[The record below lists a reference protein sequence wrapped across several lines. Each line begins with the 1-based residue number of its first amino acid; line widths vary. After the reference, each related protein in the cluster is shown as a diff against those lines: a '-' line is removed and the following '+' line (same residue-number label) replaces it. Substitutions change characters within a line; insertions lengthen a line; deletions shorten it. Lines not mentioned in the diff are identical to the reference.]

1 MCDISLQGNPHY
13 QSQVYKA
20 LVALLSSTSSVAQR
34 MAAYTLRLIQV
45 HTLLL
50 EYANELVK
58 NSLVPSPPPQLS
70 LLAACT
76 ACSMHNM
83 LLYDC
88 GVILDIHVAS
98 ELYSIERFGHVD
110 LRQQM
115 KVYADKGLR
124 DRNVQSNKV
133 LMLCQAQQ

>member
-1 MCDISLQGNPHY
+1 MHCLQH
-13 QSQVYKA
+13 A
-20 LVALLSSTSSVAQR
+20 
-34 MAAYTLRLIQV
+34 
-45 HTLLL
+45 
-50 EYANELVK
+50 
-58 NSLVPSPPPQLS
+58 

-76 ACSMHNM
+76 ACSMRNT

-98 ELYSIERFGHVD
+98 ELYWFEHFGHID
-110 LRQQM
+110 LCQQM

-133 LMLCQAQQ
+133 LMLCQAQ

>member
-1 MCDISLQGNPHY
+1 MCGISLQGNPHY

-50 EYANELVK
+50 EYENELVM

-70 LLAACT
+70 LLAACIT
-76 ACSMHNM
+76 RY
-83 LLYDC
+83 LYDC
-88 GVILDIHVAS
+88 GVIKLDIAS
-98 ELYSIERFGHVD
+98 ELYSIERFSHVD

-115 KVYADKGLR
+115 KVYVTETFNRIKF
-124 DRNVQSNKV
+124 
-133 LMLCQAQQ
+133 

>member
-1 MCDISLQGNPHY
+1 MCGISLQGNPHY

-50 EYANELVK
+50 EYENELVM

-70 LLAACT
+70 LLAACIT
-76 ACSMHNM
+76 RY
-83 LLYDC
+83 LYDC
-88 GVILDIHVAS
+88 GVIKLDIAS
-98 ELYSIERFGHVD
+98 ELYSIERSSHVD

-115 KVYADKGLR
+115 KVYVTETFNRIKF
-124 DRNVQSNKV
+124 
-133 LMLCQAQQ
+133 